1 MAKFLKRIFPYTVPV
16 LLLFFLIYFFK
27 VIVIDF
33 KFAHQTSMVY
43 QKPFSWQ
50 RYLIFSELK
59 DLKIE
64 FLILKSLMSLKKLTY
79 LLMKQIKK
87 ASKQYS

>member
-1 MAKFLKRIFPYTVPV
+1 MAKFLKRIFPYTVFF
-16 LLLFFLIYFFK
+16 LFLFFLIYFFK
-27 VIVIDF
+27 VIKIDF

-64 FLILKSLMSLKKLTY
+64 FLILKSDEFKKIDL

-87 ASKQYS
+87 SF